1 MVAKKSRIAQN
12 PKTKFSPQATD
23 EWINEGGTDPELTVE
38 AKSPAPL
45 EQPKPTDSDDQGKKY
60 PHRISFDMDKAQ
72 YKRLKFS
79 AFDSDRSM
87 NEILREAVEEWM
99 NTRSY

>member
-1 MVAKKSRIAQN
+1 MRSFPEIA
-12 PKTKFSPQATD
+12 PVEEKADSAEPA
-23 EWINEGGTDPELTVE
+23 NEER
-38 AKSPAPL
+38 
-45 EQPKPTDSDDQGKKY
+45 GKKY

-72 YKRLKFS
+72 YKRLKWE

-99 NTRSY
+99 KARHY